1 MLIVCR
7 PFIPFLRLNSQNSLE
22 KEGMQMKKIL
32 FTMVMIALSGLIFSG
47 LTLAGTIEQVQVR
60 QQQRIRTG
68 IHNDQLTRQEARRL
82 RHQQRRIHRLGK
94 SYSRDGNLTDWQRRR
109 LTRMQE
115 RADRQIT
122 RTKQNR
128 RRNPYLAPFQRA
140 LDPYRRTTDPFQRPW
155 R

>member
-1 MLIVCR
+1 
-7 PFIPFLRLNSQNSLE
+7 
-22 KEGMQMKKIL
+22 MKKIL
-32 FTMVMIALSGLIFSG
+32 FTMFMIALPGLIFSG

-82 RHQQRRIHRLGK
+82 RHQQRQIHRLRK
-94 SYSRDGNLTDWQRRR
+94 SYSRNGNLTDWQRRR
-109 LTRMQE
+109 LTRMQD

-122 RTKQNR
+122 GTKQNR